1 MRLGKAVSKNNNF
14 KKISYYDI
22 GENYL
27 MDEAFGINI
36 L

>member
-27 MDEAFGINI
+27 IDEPFGINI